1 MKRLFSTKDILIE
14 AYVAYPPTSL
24 CNQIICIIEEVANEF
39 KDKTEVR
46 VWMKGHGIKTRGGE
60 FLSSLTFTP
69 GLQKASKESII
80 PAIIING
87 KLVFEKIAP
96 SKDELRRFI
105 IQELENG
112 N

>member
-1 MKRLFSTKDILIE
+1 MKRVFSEKDILIE

-24 CNQIICIIEEVANEF
+24 CKQVIKIIEEVADEF

-46 VWMKGHGIKTRGGE
+46 IWMKGYGVKTKKGE
-60 FLSSLTFTP
+60 NISRMTFTP

-87 KLVFEKIAP
+87 KLVFGRSIP
-96 SKDELRRFI
+96 SKEELRNFI
-105 IQELENG
+105 IKELLS
-112 N
+112 